1 MQQCVNAR
9 LQMSSSDVIRTH
21 LKLSGMTSS
30 SISAEEEEA
39 IAASAAAATAATITT
54 TIK

>member
-21 LKLSGMTSS
+21 LKLSGVTSS

-39 IAASAAAATAATITT
+39 AAAAAAATAATITT

>member
-21 LKLSGMTSS
+21 LKLSGVTSS

-39 IAASAAAATAATITT
+39 AAAAAATAATITT